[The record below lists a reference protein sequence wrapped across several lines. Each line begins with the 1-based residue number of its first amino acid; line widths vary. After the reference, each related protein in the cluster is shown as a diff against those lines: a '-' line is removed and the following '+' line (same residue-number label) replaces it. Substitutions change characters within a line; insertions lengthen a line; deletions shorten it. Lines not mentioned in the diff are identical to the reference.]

1 MRVRDEL
8 PPVYERLLPPWFDR
22 DAVVESKATCAACA
36 MCAPEDAAPSPA
48 SEYFSKSTKCCTYSP
63 RLPGF
68 LVGAVLADDAPEM
81 AEGRAR
87 MRARIASR
95 VVVTPRWVTPS
106 AKYGVLLDASRRSS
120 FGRSKAL
127 LCPFFR
133 DDDGGCTIWRHRES
147 VCSSF
152 FCKYDAGADGLAYW
166 RALAAYVGQLEIAL
180 TQWAVSE
187 IAPELA
193 PVTRAEGRVTRWE
206 LEDRAPDD
214 DEYARW
220 WGPWLGREEEL
231 YVACF
236 ERVRDMPPE
245 QARALVSGEPLAR
258 RLTVLSNARDCVQ
271 NPRIPERL
279 RKNDQL
285 DARELSDGA
294 RLVVSYWPYEP
305 SALPPELWA
314 LLDEF
319 SAAETCDEV
328 RARLKRTRDVD
339 FPAELVAQ
347 LHRLRILV
355 DATA

>member
-22 DAVVESKATCAACA
+22 DAVVESKATCDACA
-36 MCAPEDAAPSPA
+36 MCAPEGTPPSA
-48 SEYFSKSTKCCTYSP
+48 VSEYFSKSTKCCTYSP

-68 LVGAVLADDAPEM
+68 LVGAVLADDTPEM
-81 AEGRAR
+81 ADGRAR

-95 VVVTPRWVTPS
+95 VVVTPRWVSPT
-106 AKYGVLLDASRRSS
+106 AKYSVLLDASRRSS
-120 FGRSKAL
+120 FGRSEAL

-166 RALAAYVGQLEIAL
+166 RALAGYVGQLEIAL
-180 TQWAVSE
+180 TQWAVAE
-187 IAPELA
+187 VAPELE
-193 PVTRAEGRVTRWE
+193 PVPRVAGRVSRWE

-231 YVACF
+231 YLACY

-245 QARALVSGEPLAR
+245 RARALVSDEPVAR
-258 RLTVLSNARDCVQ
+258 RLTVLSDARDRVQ
-271 NPRIPERL
+271 APRVPERL

-285 DARELSDGA
+285 DARDLEGGA
-294 RLVVSYWPYEP
+294 KIVVSYWPYEP
-305 SALPPELWA
+305 SALPGELWE
-314 LLDEF
+314 LLGEF
-319 SAAETCDEV
+319 TAAETSEQV

-339 FPAELVAQ
+339 FPVELVAQ
-347 LHRLRILV
+347 LYRLRILV
-355 DATA
+355 DAAP